1 MRELPLR
8 DMPCPKY
15 IIKGVIVMTG
25 VNKKHMVG
33 IFAFAVFTMATNMTM
48 GILALIMQAY
58 PEVNPTTVQQILT
71 TPALVGTAY
80 AFCVGILHKK
90 IPAKFLVLFA
100 QLSLFAYGMIFLFL
114 GGKAPVGVLIAAAGL
129 AGIGQGSNNTLLAIL
144 LAEACPDEKKRGGIL
159 GICMSVMNLGGVA
172 ITSLGGVLAVNNWN
186 NAYYIFFVMLLTI
199 PVQLLCL
206 PKGAFAG
213 ASVPTAQGEKKEKG
227 KLPMKVWAIS
237 IHYFFFFLALYV
249 FGTNVSE
256 YIITTYKLG
265 TSAEAGVASSMVTV
279 GGIAAGA
286 FFGAYSKV
294 LKKATVPVLMGIA
307 VVGLLVP
314 IFVTTSIVA
323 IFACGL
329 LLGVAMMGCNPY
341 IMGYMGQ
348 ITTPDQYS
356 NALSIFSG
364 FMNGGMCVAISVL
377 AFLTKLLCGD
387 GAHVPTKFIV
397 GAGLAVIC
405 FITSFPIY
413 MGKDKK

>member
-1 MRELPLR
+1 
-8 DMPCPKY
+8 
-15 IIKGVIVMTG
+15 MTG
-25 VNKKHMVG
+25 VNKKQMVG
-33 IFAFAVFTMATNMTM
+33 IFAFAIFAMASNMTM
-48 GILALIMQAY
+48 GILALIMQSY
-58 PEVNPTTVQQILT
+58 PTVSPTTVSQILT

-80 AFCVGILHKK
+80 AFCVGVLHKK
-90 IPAKFLVLFA
+90 VPAKILMMLA
-100 QLSLFAYGMIFLFL
+100 QVCLFAYGMIFCFL
-114 GGKAPVGVLIAAAGL
+114 GGKAPIGVLIAAAGL
-129 AGIGQGSNNTLLAIL
+129 LGIGQGSNNTLLAIV
-144 LAEACPDEKKRGGIL
+144 LAEACPDESKRGGIL
-159 GICMSVMNLGGVA
+159 GIVMSVMNLGGVA
-172 ITSLGGVLAVNNWN
+172 ITTLGGMLAVNGWN
-186 NAYYIFFVMLLTI
+186 NAYLIFFVLLITLT
-199 PVQLLCL
+199 VQAICL

-213 ASVPTAQGEKKEKG
+213 APAAAAEKKEKT

-256 YIITTYKLG
+256 YIITTYALG

-279 GGIAAGA
+279 GGIVAGA

-307 VVGLLVP
+307 AVGLLVP

-329 LLGVAMMGCNPY
+329 LLGISMMGCNPY
-341 IMGYMGQ
+341 IMGYMAQ

-356 NALSIFSG
+356 NALSIFAG

-377 AFLTKLLCGD
+377 AFMTKLLCGD

-397 GAGLAVIC
+397 GAGLAIIC

>member
-1 MRELPLR
+1 
-8 DMPCPKY
+8 
-15 IIKGVIVMTG
+15 MTG
-25 VNKKHMVG
+25 VNKKQMVG
-33 IFAFAVFTMATNMTM
+33 IFAFAIFAMASNMTM
-48 GILALIMQAY
+48 GILALIMQSY
-58 PEVNPTTVQQILT
+58 PTVSPTTVSQILT

-90 IPAKFLVLFA
+90 VPAKILMMLA
-100 QLSLFAYGMIFLFL
+100 QVCLFAYGMIFCFL
-114 GGKAPVGVLIAAAGL
+114 GGKAPIGVLIAAAGL
-129 AGIGQGSNNTLLAIL
+129 LGIGQGSNNTLLAIV
-144 LAEACPDEKKRGGIL
+144 LAEACPDESKRGGIL
-159 GICMSVMNLGGVA
+159 GIVMSVMNLGGVA
-172 ITSLGGVLAVNNWN
+172 ITTLGGMLAVNGWN
-186 NAYYIFFVMLLTI
+186 NAYLIFFVLLITLT
-199 PVQLLCL
+199 VQAICL

-213 ASVPTAQGEKKEKG
+213 APAPVQGEKKEKG

-256 YIITTYKLG
+256 YIITTYQLG

-279 GGIAAGA
+279 GGIVAGA

-307 VVGLLVP
+307 AVGLLVP

-329 LLGVAMMGCNPY
+329 LLGISMMGCNPY
-341 IMGYMGQ
+341 IMGYMAQ

-356 NALSIFSG
+356 NALSIFAG

-377 AFLTKLLCGD
+377 AFMTKLLCGD

-397 GAGLAVIC
+397 GAALAIIC
-405 FITSFPIY
+405 FVTSFPIY